1 MKAQIRWIVWKAHAT
16 KLLGY
21 QSREHLSVLS
31 VSADEREVDLWRD
44 IDPIGPGRVIRV
56 APAALS
62 VGETLAEDAVKIAAE
77 LEFAVE
83 TRRAQRFIGHSRG
96 MDGHE

>member
-1 MKAQIRWIVWKAHAT
+1 MA
-16 KLLGY
+16 GY
-21 QSREHLSVLS
+21 RSDRRRPGDQSC
-31 VSADEREVDLWRD
+31 
-44 IDPIGPGRVIRV
+44 
-56 APAALS
+56 PAALS
-62 VGETLAEDAVKIAAE
+62 VGETLAENAVKIAAE